1 MHWIP
6 NENLS
11 PAETWENI
19 YKLSVRVDNI
29 ENDKLTSRRHHR
41 PRSFPCNTH
50 TYTHTV
56 SSQIPWLC
64 SSSSVLFVYEL
75 SPVYPQHSRVNLQ
88 LWSMNGHG
96 EESTIS
102 SMTLLCLFHNCLY
115 ILTSQIATH
124 KAVLI
129 PLLIFSLLPIS

>member
-6 NENLS
+6 NEKLS

-29 ENDKLTSRRHHR
+29 ENDKLTSGRHHR

-50 TYTHTV
+50 THRV
-56 SSQIPWLC
+56 SSHIPWLC
-64 SSSSVLFVYEL
+64 SNTSALFVYDL
-75 SPVYPQHSRVNLQ
+75 SPVCPQHSRVNLQ

-102 SMTLLCLFHNCLY
+102 SMMLLCLLHNYLY
-115 ILTSQIATH
+115 LLTSQIATH
-124 KAVLI
+124 KAVLR
-129 PLLIFSLLPIS
+129 PLLIFSLLPIR